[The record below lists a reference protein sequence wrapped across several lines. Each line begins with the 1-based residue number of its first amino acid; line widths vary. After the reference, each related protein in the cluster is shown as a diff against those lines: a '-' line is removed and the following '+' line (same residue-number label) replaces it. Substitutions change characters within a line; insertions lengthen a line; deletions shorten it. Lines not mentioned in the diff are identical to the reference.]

1 MDQQT
6 FFSALLD
13 TPEVVSDN
21 FGLVSELRFRMS
33 HALSLGFASA
43 ELSLNC
49 LKRRVWA

>member
-1 MDQQT
+1 MDEQT

-13 TPEVVSDN
+13 TPDVVKDN
-21 FGLVSELRFRMS
+21 FGFVSELRFRICQ
-33 HALSLGFASA
+33 ALSLGLASA